1 MEKMEIMMDSSI
13 NEDSSININ
22 SDMGEEMLIGG
33 SEILIDDLG
42 MNGMSGEFATEK
54 SEISDVT
61 ILIIVVSI
69 CAILGIVLGIFA
81 GKKSA
86 NK

>member
-1 MEKMEIMMDSSI
+1 MEIMMDSNVDMESEMI
-13 NEDSSININ
+13 MGDSQ
-22 SDMGEEMLIGG
+22 MLTGD
-33 SEILIDDLG
+33 SVMLIDDFG
-42 MNGMSGEFATEK
+42 INSMTGEFMAEK
-54 SEISDVT
+54 SGISDVT

-69 CAILGIVLGIFA
+69 CAILGVVLGIFA

>member
-13 NEDSSININ
+13 NEDFSININ

-33 SEILIDDLG
+33 SEILIDDFG
-42 MNGMSGEFATEK
+42 MNGMAGEFATEK

-69 CAILGIVLGIFA
+69 CAILGIVLGIFV